1 MQKYIF
7 SSILILIIICCG
19 DNSTEPQFGNDPAL
33 VGNWEL
39 VSVKVDDEY
48 YDPDELGDFPLEV
61 LFNAD
66 GSGQFENT
74 SYEESFSWKTSA
86 KQLYIDGEDV
96 MNYSIYGETLILSF
110 QEDGENFEI
119 TFEKYTEPQL
129 EYDPE
134 LVGTWQ
140 LISVK
145 VDDEYFNPGELTGF
159 PATLSFEPDGSG
171 KFGSGAGEEFFNWNT
186 YEGKLYL
193 EGEDAMG
200 YAVYGVTL
208 ILSFQDGDDSI
219 ELTYGK

>member
-39 VSVKVDDEY
+39 ISVKVDGEY

-66 GSGQFENT
+66 GSGLFEN
-74 SYEESFSWKTSA
+74 SMDEESFSWKTSA

-119 TFEKYTEPQL
+119 SFEKYTEPQL

-145 VDDEYFNPGELTGF
+145 VGDEYLNIGEPTGF
-159 PATLSFEPDGSG
+159 PANLLFEPDGTG
-171 KFGSGAGEEFFNWNT
+171 KFGSGAGEELFNWST
-186 YEGKLYL
+186 YEGMLYL

-208 ILSFQDGDDSI
+208 ILTFQDGDAGI